1 MLTKGATKIIV
12 LLVVMVVLVV
22 TGVAYAGNSYPA
34 HPNAASYGGD
44 HKGDHQGMDDTL
56 LLDGADG
63 LVGRWLD
70 PEDPGEPPH

>member
-1 MLTKGATKIIV
+1 VLTKGATKIIV

-22 TGVAYAGNSYPA
+22 TGVAYAANSYPA
-34 HPNAASYGGD
+34 PPNAASNGGD